1 MLFDFATKVTQHSLQ
16 IRRQRVAQFMPE
28 CQYRYS
34 SKKWLTFVRNRWLT
48 LLRNKWLSLLRNG
61 WLSI

>member
-34 SKKWLTFVRNRWLT
+34 SKSGS
-48 LLRNKWLSLLRNG
+48 LSSG
-61 WLSI
+61 TGGSHCSGISGSIYSGMGGSV